1 MQVISED
8 FKKDG
13 IFSRNFILFLTLQN
27 VSVVILLFSL
37 QQAPVTQTLL
47 YTSITLAYI
56 ILVLNKRPFE
66 KNSGTLLFVVNNF
79 IKLMM
84 GIIAFVL
91 AIDDA
96 NLKMNP
102 REQINLDMRLKIAYS
117 LIAMIAGGIIFNILF
132 SLITSATMVFKRIKN
147 VCNKKKESEAKQK
160 KRKSCAVI
168 EDFNNIVPHNLE
180 QSSILDLQVDK
191 INNAKSISSNFQQ
204 LEEQSQNVEN
214 KLSNSLQASENF
226 TIHLEE
232 TAAHDIGTAIRRKS
246 VDRKRI
252 FEYHA
257 QLYRS
262 KIFLQRI
269 ADNLGLKTE

>member
-47 YTSITLAYI
+47 YTSITLTYI

-66 KNSGTLLFVVNNF
+66 KNSGTLLSVVNNF

-96 NLKMNP
+96 NLRMNP
-102 REQINLDMRLKIAYS
+102 EIQINLAMRLKIAYT

-132 SLITSATMVFKRIKN
+132 SLITTAMMVFKTMKR
-147 VCNKKKESEAKQK
+147 VCNQK
-160 KRKSCAVI
+160 KDDTAKEKTRNLNTIFKDSA
-168 EDFNNIVPHNLE
+168 NIVPYNLE
-180 QSSILDLQVDK
+180 QSSILGLQVDMT
-191 INNAKSISSNFQQ
+191 NSAKSVYSNRQ
-204 LEEQSQNVEN
+204 LREEQNQNI
-214 KLSNSLQASENF
+214 KNSPL
-226 TIHLEE
+226 
-232 TAAHDIGTAIRRKS
+232 
-246 VDRKRI
+246 
-252 FEYHA
+252 
-257 QLYRS
+257 
-262 KIFLQRI
+262 
-269 ADNLGLKTE
+269 